1 MHLGNERR
9 EFKNEQRSTKDPRNP
24 ENLDL
29 VNLVCVVNTY
39 QVPVQ
44 GRHPVPRKHLSFNED
59 TDTAGLNISQNFQ
72 DGGNGQIP
80 QLPGITGISPIRDP
94 TLEQGAGARADDLQT
109 QGAGALAEG
118 LQTQGAGAS
127 ADGLQNQ
134 GAGPS
139 GLQAHCNDT
148 DITFSKAKKG
158 SLGLVITFLQML

>member
-1 MHLGNERR
+1 M
-9 EFKNEQRSTKDPRNP
+9 
-24 ENLDL
+24 
-29 VNLVCVVNTY
+29 VNTY

-72 DGGNGQIP
+72 DQVS
-80 QLPGITGISPIRDP
+80 QASIRDP

-109 QGAGALAEG
+109 QGARALAEG
-118 LQTQGAGAS
+118 LQPQGAGAS